1 MKVVT
6 IDLFIKFLDFSVNFF
21 KSFFAEVVD
30 RMVPVDMVIYRTMGA
45 ALEVMAIVPA
55 AVAANLTKPEYTFSV
70 SLEGEHIL
78 RWKGIKP
85 TACKWP

>member
-1 MKVVT
+1 MKVIT

-21 KSFFAEVVD
+21 NLFAEVVD
-30 RMVPVDMVIYRTMGA
+30 RMVPVNMVIHRTMGA
-45 ALEVMAIVPA
+45 ALEVMTIVPA

-85 TACKWP
+85 TACKWL